1 MRAHSH
7 RRTHTCKHTNKCI
20 AEKNRGNGTA
30 MTRDSEK
37 DSCMDTHFT
46 AHTDI
51 LLRKRARA
59 QSHANMHSDWSVRAA
74 RINELAA
81 PRDAFYVW
89 RDQTCFYILK
99 VKIVF
104 FKVNFSQE
112 FCSDFF
118 CTCGPFYGGPLLTA
132 NQSIGQYIAELLVRP
147 AYPRKS

>member
-1 MRAHSH
+1 
-7 RRTHTCKHTNKCI
+7 
-20 AEKNRGNGTA
+20 
-30 MTRDSEK
+30 
-37 DSCMDTHFT
+37 MDTHFT

-51 LLRKRARA
+51 LLRKRTRA

-104 FKVNFSQE
+104 FFLRSIFPKNFAQIFSA
-112 FCSDFF
+112 
-118 CTCGPFYGGPLLTA
+118 LA
-132 NQSIGQYIAELLVRP
+132 VRSMEDL
-147 AYPRKS
+147 Y

>member
-1 MRAHSH
+1 
-7 RRTHTCKHTNKCI
+7 
-20 AEKNRGNGTA
+20 

-37 DSCMDTHFT
+37 DSCMDAYFT

-99 VKIVF
+99 LKSF
-104 FKVNFSQE
+104 FSRSIFPKNFAQIFSALAVLSME
-112 FCSDFF
+112 DL
-118 CTCGPFYGGPLLTA
+118 Y
-132 NQSIGQYIAELLVRP
+132 
-147 AYPRKS
+147 